1 MHQEICENELYKGES
16 QTPCFSLAT

>member
-1 MHQEICENELYKGES
+1 MHQEICEKELYKGES